1 MTNYIIAVSGGVDSV
16 VLLDMMAKYKQTNR
30 LVVAHFDHGIRNE
43 SAADA
48 MFVKGLAS
56 KYRVP
61 FEMRR
66 EELGAGAGELVA
78 RERRYAFLNELA
90 KKYDAKIVTA
100 HHQNDLI
107 ETIAI
112 NLKRGTGWRGLSV
125 FTNTTVIRPL
135 LTKQKTQLYEYA
147 LKNHLEW
154 VEDETNQTGA
164 YLRNRLRKRVATLD
178 SKTINTLL
186 KLRHEQVYLRT
197 QIENEVKRFTSIQ
210 SRYFFTMV
218 SENVAL
224 ELLRRQT
231 NANLTRPQ
239 LHAVLH
245 AIKTARASTVLS
257 AGAGITVQFT
267 KTQFIFENTSQLLY

>member
-1 MTNYIIAVSGGVDSV
+1 MNYVIAVSGGVDSV

-48 MFVKGLAS
+48 RFVQELARNY
-56 KYRVP
+56 KVP

-66 EELGAGAGELVA
+66 EELGAGASEQLA
-78 RERRYAFLNELA
+78 RERRYAFLNKLA

-112 NLKRGTGWRGLSV
+112 NLERGTGWRGLSV
-125 FTNTTVIRPL
+125 FTNSTVTRPL
-135 LTKQKTQLYEYA
+135 LAKQKTQLYEYA
-147 LKNHLEW
+147 LTHHLEW
-154 VEDETNQTGA
+154 VEDETNQTDE
-164 YLRNRLRKRVATLD
+164 YLRNRLRKRIAALD
-178 SKTINTLL
+178 PQTIDTLL
-186 KLRHEQVYLRT
+186 RLRHEQVYLRT
-197 QIENEVKRFTSIQ
+197 QIKNEVKRFTTIQ
-210 SRYFFTMV
+210 SRYFFIMLP
-218 SENVAL
+218 ENVAL
-224 ELLRRQT
+224 ELLRCQT

-239 LHAVLH
+239 LHAFLH
-245 AIKTARASTVLS
+245 EINTARAGTVLH
-257 AGAGITVQFT
+257 AGAGIKVQFT